1 MKLDKLF
8 VALIVTGLATM
19 LVPVSADA
27 ARNLAFD
34 DKGNE
39 IEESGLK
46 SGSK

>member
-19 LVPVSADA
+19 LAAVSTHA

-39 IEESGLK
+39 IEESGPEEWE
-46 SGSK
+46 